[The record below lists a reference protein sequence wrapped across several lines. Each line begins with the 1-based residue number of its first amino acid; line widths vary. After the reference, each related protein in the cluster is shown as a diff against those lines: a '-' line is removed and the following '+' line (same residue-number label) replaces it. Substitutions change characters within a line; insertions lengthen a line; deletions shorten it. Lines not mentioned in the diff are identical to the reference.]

1 MAQLKALYDY
11 DALPYADTEYDH
23 PLVQQAV
30 TSLIEAE
37 MATFRPNADDY
48 LKDYP
53 YPVLSERFQTL
64 IGQHEQ
70 HEQSGGGIDLSRYT
84 LKDPA
89 TMPTP
94 AKRKAG
100 AAKEAYPFNDSCG
113 ELHEAVARA
122 KALVEYQDNRLQ
134 HLELQ
139 IQHIAPLWLKHIETI
154 ESATVTLESKLAEI
168 DKQSNIVN
176 YERRNEQLAWG
187 KQLGILTRKRDAVQE
202 SLRALQEA
210 IIEKRARLN

>member
-1 MAQLKALYDY
+1 MPSQMKALYDY

-30 TSLIEAE
+30 TNLIEAE
-37 MATFRPNADDY
+37 MATFSPSADDY
-48 LKDYP
+48 LKDHP
-53 YPVLSERFQTL
+53 YPVLSERLQKL
-64 IGQHEQ
+64 IEQ
-70 HEQSGGGIDLSRYT
+70 HGESGGGIDLSRYT

-89 TMPTP
+89 TMPLP
-94 AKRKAG
+94 SKRKAG
-100 AAKEAYPFNDSCG
+100 AAAEAYPFNESCG

-154 ESATVTLESKLAEI
+154 ESATVTLEAKLADI

-176 YERRNEQLAWG
+176 FERRNEQLAWG
-187 KQLGILTRKRDAVQE
+187 KQLALLTRKRDIAKE
-202 SLRALQEA
+202 GTRALHEA